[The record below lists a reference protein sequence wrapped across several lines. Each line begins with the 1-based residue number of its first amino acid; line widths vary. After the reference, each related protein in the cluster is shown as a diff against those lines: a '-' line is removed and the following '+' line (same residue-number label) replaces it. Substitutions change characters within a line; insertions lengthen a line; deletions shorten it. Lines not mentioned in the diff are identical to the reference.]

1 MMWLHRSLP
10 FSIPE
15 VYEGFARAQGLM
27 KVVENELVLELEV
40 KEAIFDWIKLS
51 SQSIGIP
58 LAELESVTFKRGWFR
73 DTLTVRVASLDCLKD
88 VPKHENGR
96 FKVYLSRQDR
106 ELSQEFSHL
115 LQDRLLDLQIQRLE
129 SGPDNN

>member
-1 MMWLHRSLP
+1 MTWSHQSLP

-27 KVVENELVLELEV
+27 KVVDNQLILEFEV
-40 KEAIFDWIKLS
+40 KEAILDWIKLN

-58 LAELESVTFKRGWFR
+58 LSQVESVTFKPGWFR
-73 DTLTVRVASLDCLKD
+73 DTLTFKVASFDCLQNL
-88 VPKHENGR
+88 PKHQHGR

-106 ELSQEFSHL
+106 DLSQEFSRL
-115 LQDRLLDLQIQRLE
+115 LQNQILDLQIQRLE
-129 SGPDNN
+129 QSPDSD